1 MSSNSL
7 LVVVLVAVGTLGL
20 LIWLVAAA
28 MRASNRGS
36 SDSSTHPTEL
46 GGSTNHSHES
56 SDSGGSDSGG
66 GDSGGGGGDGGG
78 GGGDGGG
85 GD

>member
-1 MSSNSL
+1 MNSL
-7 LVVVLVAVGTLGL
+7 IVVFVAVGALGIL
-20 LIWLVAAA
+20 VWLVVAT
-28 MRASNRGS
+28 MRDNNTGS

-46 GGSTNHSHES
+46 GDGTNHSQDS
-56 SDSGGSDSGG
+56 SDSGGSD
-66 GDSGGGGGDGGG
+66 GG